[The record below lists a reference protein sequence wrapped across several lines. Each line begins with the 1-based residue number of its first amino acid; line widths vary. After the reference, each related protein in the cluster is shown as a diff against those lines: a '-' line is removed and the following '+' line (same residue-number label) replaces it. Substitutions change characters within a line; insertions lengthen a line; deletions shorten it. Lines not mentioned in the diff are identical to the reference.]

1 VTTPEQPLPPKGKLS
16 AADAAAAKAEL
27 QAEEEDTSSLIPAIT
42 AILAAYVAYRATK
55 GVMLGPWRTLARGLG
70 VEASAGMALRAIA
83 LRALQR
89 QYKRKGGDP
98 EELRQFEQKAV
109 DTAVQDA
116 IRVITNKV
124 RWGMSKKA
132 AHTPAGGTLTDP
144 VKAPGAF
151 SDAGGEGEV
160 FHAKPVQA
168 LAEEMAGEVAH
179 LVAQSAQNAAASKA
193 GWRKEWH
200 DRRDNRVRYTHAF
213 LGSKSYESHTV
224 DADKPFTSPSGALLR
239 FPGDPLA
246 PIDETANCRCWLTY
260 YQPNVLALAASTRR
274 PLPDPSPRH

>member
-1 VTTPEQPLPPKGKLS
+1 MTTPEQQPPPPAGKLS
-16 AADAAAAKAEL
+16 AADAAAAKAET

-42 AILAAYVAYRATK
+42 AILAAYTAYRATK

-83 LRALQR
+83 LRALER

-98 EELRQFEQKAV
+98 EELRAFEAKAV

-132 AHTPAGGTLTDP
+132 AHTPEGGLLTDP

-151 SDAGGEGEV
+151 SDAGGEAAV
-160 FHAKPVQA
+160 FNAKPVQEQ
-168 LAEEMAGEVAH
+168 AEEMAGEVAH

-193 GWRKEWH
+193 GWRKTWNARH
-200 DRRDNRVRYTHAF
+200 DNRTRYTHAF
-213 LGSKSYESHTV
+213 LGSKSYESHSV
-224 DADKPFTSPSGALLR
+224 DADKPFISPSGAVIR

-246 PIDETANCRCWLTY
+246 PIEETARCRCWCSHY
-260 YQPNVLALAASTRR
+260 KVAST
-274 PLPDPSPRH
+274 L